1 MISFFRRFFQ
11 SKIGLPIFLGFLA
24 LVALAFAASDITGVT
39 FGGIGNSERAALV
52 GDDRID
58 TAELAST
65 AQAALERA
73 RQEDPTLTMEQL
85 IAQGG
90 LDEVLDQ
97 LIDRY
102 AIGAYAEGA
111 GLRAGDNLVNSEILQ
126 IPAFRG
132 PTGEFDEEIYRA
144 ALARQRISE
153 AVLRRDFAD
162 GLLAQQMLVPAIG
175 SPQMPRGV
183 ARRYASLLLER
194 REGQI
199 AVIPS
204 QAFIGEDEPS
214 AEAVAEYYEEN
225 REQYLQPERRSLR
238 FAVFGAQNLN
248 TEVSATPAE
257 IAARY
262 EENTQRYQASET
274 RDVTLFVVP
283 TQAGAEALV
292 RRVRAGEI
300 TLAAAARE
308 AGFSTT
314 QITGRTREQLAR
326 EQSAAVA
333 QAVFEAQ
340 RGAIAD
346 PARSSLGF
354 TVARVDAVNQTAAR
368 TLAEVRDEL
377 AAEITAQ
384 KTANALAD
392 LSARIEEQVDTGV
405 PLSDIAEA
413 FDLQLETSPQILAD
427 GRVFGAADQQT
438 NPLVR
443 PILEPAFAL
452 EESEPQLDQL
462 VPGQQFI
469 VYEVADITPAAAPP
483 LAEIREVVSADLRR
497 ERASRTARAVA
508 DRVLGKVRGG
518 TALSEALAEEEE
530 DLPPV
535 DTVALSREQL
545 LQQTRGNVPPALV
558 LLFSMAQGTTKLL
571 EAPRNQGWILVDLDR
586 IETGEIADDSPLL
599 AQTAQQLSGTLAD
612 EYAQQI
618 TRAMR
623 EEVGVTINQD
633 ALDAVRKQLLGDG

>member
-11 SKIGLPIFLGFLA
+11 SRIGLPIFLGFLA
-24 LVALAFAASDITGVT
+24 IVALAFAASDITGVT

-58 TAELAST
+58 AAELAST

-73 RQEDPTLTMEQL
+73 RQENPTLTMEQL
-85 IAQGG
+85 IAEGG

-102 AIGAYAEGA
+102 AIGAYAEAA

-153 AVLRRDFAD
+153 TVLRRDFAD

-175 SPQMPRGV
+175 SPQMPRAV

-204 QAFIGEDEPS
+204 QTFIGEQEPG
-214 AEAVAEYYEEN
+214 AEAVAEFYAEN
-225 REQYLQPERRSLR
+225 REDYLRPERRSVR
-238 FAVFGAQNLN
+238 FAVFGAQNVN
-248 TEVSATPAE
+248 ADVSATPAE

-262 EENTQRYQASET
+262 EENKARYQASET
-274 RDVTLFVVP
+274 RDITLFVVP
-283 TQAGAEALV
+283 TEAAAQSLV
-292 RRVRAGEI
+292 RRIRAGEI

-314 QITGRTREQLAR
+314 QITARTREQLER
-326 EQSAAVA
+326 DQSAAVA
-333 QAVFEAQ
+333 RAVFEAD
-340 RGAIAD
+340 RGAIAE
-346 PARSSLGF
+346 PARNSLGF
-354 TVARVDAVNQTAAR
+354 TVARVDAVNTTSAR
-368 TLAEVRDEL
+368 TLAQVRDEL
-377 AAEITAQ
+377 AEEIASQ
-384 KTANALAD
+384 KRAAALAD
-392 LSARIEEQVDTGV
+392 LSARIEAEVDSGTA
-405 PLSDIAEA
+405 LSEIAES
-413 FDLQLETSPQILAD
+413 FDLELETSPPVLAD
-427 GRVFGAADQQT
+427 GTVFGNPEQQVS
-438 NPLVR
+438 PLVR
-443 PILEPAFAL
+443 PILEPAFGI
-452 EESEPQLDQL
+452 EESEPQLDEL

-469 VYEVADITPAAAPP
+469 IYEIAEITPAAAPP
-483 LAEIREVVSADLRR
+483 LAEISEIVSADLRR
-497 ERASRTARAVA
+497 ARASRTARATA
-508 DRVLGKVRGG
+508 DRVLKKVRAGKSLG
-518 TALSEALAEEEE
+518 EALAEEEQ
-530 DLPPV
+530 DFPPV
-535 DTVALSREQL
+535 DTITLSREQL

-571 EAPRNQGWILVDLDR
+571 EAPRSQGWILVDLDR
-586 IETGEIADDSPLL
+586 IETGEVADDSPLL
-599 AQTAQQLSGTLAD
+599 AQTAQQLQATLED
-612 EYAQQI
+612 EYARQV

-633 ALDAVRKQLLGDG
+633 AVDAVRKQLLGDG